1 MFSKIFSFFMSALMF
16 IASLLGFNVGKEAKD
31 MITYNL
37 TETAVS
43 VSVSENASTGYK
55 WQYKIADEKVA
66 VLSGNEYVYTAPA
79 GMVGAAGTRIY
90 TFKGV
95 SEGSTYITLKYV
107 REWEPVPARTIVIK
121 LTVNANRTLSAALIS
136 DT

>member
-1 MFSKIFSFFMSALMF
+1 MFSKIISFFMSALMF
-16 IASLLGFNVGKEAKD
+16 IASLLGFNVSKDAKD
-31 MITYNL
+31 MITYNP

-55 WQYKIADEKVA
+55 WQYKIADEKIA
-66 VLSGNEYVYTAPA
+66 VLSEDEYIYTAPA

-121 LTVNANRTLSAALIS
+121 LTVNANKTLLAALIS

>member
-1 MFSKIFSFFMSALMF
+1 MSALMF

-121 LTVNANRTLSAALIS
+121 LTVNANRTLSASLIS